1 MRNLVYIH
9 SALNYM
15 LLVRYIVPIYL
26 YTYIYIYM
34 VLTPPLAM
42 AGKSWVERR
51 GLIDTL
57 CRMHF
62 RSFYALGV
70 RQCTILHYALLRFLK
85 VMTHFRKASSVEAK
99 LCIALHSFR
108 FWQFGT
114 ISLMLP
120 MRKDLVMNVQY
131 WG

>member
-1 MRNLVYIH
+1 
-9 SALNYM
+9 
-15 LLVRYIVPIYL
+15 
-26 YTYIYIYM
+26 M

-70 RQCTILHYALLRFLK
+70 R
-85 VMTHFRKASSVEAK
+85 
-99 LCIALHSFR
+99 
-108 FWQFGT
+108 
-114 ISLMLP
+114 
-120 MRKDLVMNVQY
+120 
-131 WG
+131 